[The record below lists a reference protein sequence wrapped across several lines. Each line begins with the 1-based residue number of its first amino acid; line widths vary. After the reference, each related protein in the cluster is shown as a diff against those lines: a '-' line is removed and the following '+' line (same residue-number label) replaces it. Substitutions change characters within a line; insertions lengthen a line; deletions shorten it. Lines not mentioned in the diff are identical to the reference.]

1 MANFGLIWKIL
12 GFKVP
17 GMECLPIMSKKDFG
31 MKNSHYF
38 NKNNAKSCKIVTV
51 GPNTWLNHIIFRR
64 LSQIMTFS
72 PLPMGLLEI
81 CIEYVTSVCIEYVTS
96 LCNKCYLPH
105 YLYSRRKKMFQSTS
119 FIIFKFIVV
128 YIQN

>member
-1 MANFGLIWKIL
+1 MANFGLLWKIL

-17 GMECLPIMSKKDFG
+17 RMECLPIMSKIDFG

-51 GPNTWLNHIIFRR
+51 GPITWLNHIIFMR
-64 LSQIMTFS
+64 LSQNMTFS

-81 CIEYVTSVCIEYVTS
+81 CIEYYFS

-105 YLYSRRKKMFQSTS
+105 YPYSRRKKMFQSTS